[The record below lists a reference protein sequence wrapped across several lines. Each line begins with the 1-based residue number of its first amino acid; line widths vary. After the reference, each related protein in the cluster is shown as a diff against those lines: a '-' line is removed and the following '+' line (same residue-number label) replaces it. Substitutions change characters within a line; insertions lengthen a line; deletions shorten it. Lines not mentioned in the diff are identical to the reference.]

1 MAVDL
6 YQSFTNP
13 VTKET
18 FRCISSTEEAYVME
32 WIVQPDGYVP
42 FEHIH
47 LHQDEIFHVQ
57 QGEIRVVI
65 NHREQFGTSGQTVT
79 VPRGVR
85 HIAYNYRPEKLVC
98 IVDYK
103 PGLDHYTTMQC
114 FAGLTLD
121 NEIDRRGLVNIPKI
135 MYLLKKANAKSL
147 PRPAFAPHAVFRLGM
162 SFFYVLGSIMGW
174 QVLYEKYTG
183 DGSS

>member
-1 MAVDL
+1 MAIDL

-18 FRCISSTEEAYVME
+18 FRCLSSTEEAYVME

-57 QGEIRVVI
+57 QGEIRVLI
-65 NHREQFGTSGQTVT
+65 NHREHIGIKGQTVT

-85 HIAYNYRPEKLVC
+85 HIAYNNSAEVLIC
-98 IVDYK
+98 IVEYK
-103 PGLDHYTTMQC
+103 PGLDIFRSFQC
-114 FAGLTLD
+114 FGGLTHD
-121 NEIDRRGLVNIPKI
+121 SDIDPRYGINIPKM
-135 MYLLKKANAKSL
+135 MYFMKKMNMKALA
-147 PRPAFAPHAVFRLGM
+147 RPAYLPNPIFNLLM
-162 SFFYVLGSIMGW
+162 NIFYVTGSLAGW
-174 QVLYEKYTG
+174 ESLYKKYTE
-183 DGSS
+183 